1 MGLFDN
7 IRARRAA
14 RRAEKGREVFTQNA
28 LFDNTMSSLYG
39 KDWRGNA
46 QINNDK
52 MREQFAANK
61 SLFLQEA
68 AKRAEANHPE
78 PTSPNIPMPEQSVTQ
93 RLDDAALVDNAQS
106 PVIDNINAGVQR
118 FTKQATKDASNRNW
132 WLNEANR
139 RLANISKELG
149 YDFGKLDSIDDV
161 SAIQRLLGV
170 AVDGKF
176 GRNTEEAFRNAYRSR
191 GSGYTELQ
199 EENTVPTEADFFA
212 PLRSSPWATSYRQ
225 QTQSPYASYP
235 DQQQQYWPNSSVQ
248 EMLNQINA
256 LGGFNGN
263 TVR

>member
-14 RRAEKGREVFTQNA
+14 RRAEKGREVFAQNA

-46 QINNDK
+46 QINNDR

-68 AKRAEANHPE
+68 TKRLEANRPE

-106 PVIDNINAGVQR
+106 PVIGNINAGVQR
-118 FTKQATKDASNRNW
+118 FTRQATKAASDKR

-149 YDFGKLDSIDDV
+149 YDFGKLDSINDV
-161 SAIQRLLGV
+161 SAIQRYLGIS
-170 AVDGKF
+170 ADGKF
-176 GRNTEEAFRNAYRSR
+176 GQNTEEAFRNAYRN
-191 GSGYTELQ
+191 GDFGYTGSPEG
-199 EENTVPTEADFFA
+199 NTVPTEVDFFSS
-212 PLRSSPWATSYRQ
+212 LRSSPWATSYRQ

-263 TVR
+263 TVK

>member
-14 RRAEKGREVFTQNA
+14 RRAEKGREVFAQNA

-68 AKRAEANHPE
+68 AKRAEANRPE

-93 RLDDAALVDNAQS
+93 RLDDAALVDNSQS
-106 PVIDNINAGVQR
+106 PVIGNINAGVQR
-118 FTKQATKDASNRNW
+118 FTRQATKAASDKRW
-132 WLNEANR
+132 
-139 RLANISKELG
+139 LANISKELG
-149 YDFGKLDSIDDV
+149 YNFGKLDSIDDV
-161 SAIQRLLGV
+161 SAIQRYLGV

-176 GRNTEEAFRNAYRSR
+176 GQNTEEAFRNAYRN
-191 GSGYTELQ
+191 GDFGYTGSPEG
-199 EENTVPTEADFFA
+199 NTVPTEADFFSS
-212 PLRSSPWATSYRQ
+212 LRSSPWTASYRR
-225 QTQSPYASYP
+225 QTQRPYTSYP
-235 DQQQQYWPNSSVQ
+235 DQQQQYWPNSQVQ
-248 EMLNQINA
+248 EMLNQIDA
-256 LGGFNGN
+256 LSGLGGNM
-263 TVR
+263 VR